1 MRKLFAAIM
10 SVSAVAVLLG
20 GVALAWTTTA
30 SGSYQV
36 SAGALSVKLVNPTA
50 SGLLLYP
57 TGNPIIVA
65 YGNIENDTP
74 ANPGIAVV
82 ATGGSVTAISDAAYC
97 GITDG
102 GVAITTGGWVNPGG
116 AQGDVWQASLTM
128 STAAPNNCQND
139 LISYTVNVN
148 VTTP

>member
-1 MRKLFAAIM
+1 MRKLFLAIM

-20 GVALAWTTTA
+20 GVAFAWTTTA
-30 SGSYQV
+30 SGTYSV
-36 SAGALSVKLVNPTA
+36 NAGALNVKIVNPLPT
-50 SGLLLYP
+50 GNLLYP
-57 TGNPIIVA
+57 TATPIVVA

-82 ATGGSVTAISDAAYC
+82 ATGGSVTGISDAAYC

-116 AQGDVWQASLTM
+116 NVGDVWQAALTM
-128 STAAPNNCQND
+128 STGAPNDCQG
-139 LISYTVNVN
+139 LAIGYTVNVN